1 MGWHQLLPLY
11 PLTLCQAAALPFAL
25 LFRSLCTLDA
35 FSTHA
40 RHLFLLA
47 GGGMLAWAAMGCH
60 AVLVFIPAV
69 CAVVLIL
76 SLSAQDVHRWVFL
89 FQMGWQSLCHLGLHY
104 TEHYLQ
110 QPPPRR
116 FCTALSALM
125 LLTQRVTSLSLDICE
140 GKVATA
146 GPRSRSSWSGNL
158 GEALTYLSYLLFFP
172 ALLGGPLCSFQT
184 FQARVCNG
192 SPAGPG
198 HAARALAWPGLQL
211 LSLEGLKVAV
221 RVLLGASPGLAG
233 CRQLECV
240 LVVWATAGFFKLTYY
255 SHWTL
260 DAALLQAAG
269 FEPVCEEQGP
279 DADIWT
285 LETAHRISV
294 FTRAWNRS
302 TARWLRRLVF
312 QRSARWRRA
321 LTFAFSAWWHGLHP
335 GQALGFLCWAVA
347 VEADHLVHAY
357 ARKWASSGP
366 PRLLC
371 RVLGWVHTQLTTA
384 YILLA
389 VQAHCPTTLWQLC
402 TSCGIVFPLAHC
414 LVLLLFAKG
423 KRKWD

>member
-1 MGWHQLLPLY
+1 MGKGTVEWLLRG
-11 PLTLCQAAALPFAL
+11 LC
-25 LFRSLCTLDA
+25 S
-35 FSTHA
+35 
-40 RHLFLLA
+40 
-47 GGGMLAWAAMGCH
+47 
-60 AVLVFIPAV
+60 
-69 CAVVLIL
+69 
-76 SLSAQDVHRWVFL
+76 
-89 FQMGWQSLCHLGLHY
+89 
-104 TEHYLQ
+104 
-110 QPPPRR
+110 R

-347 VEADHLVHAY
+347 VEGHQLRSARWRRALTFAFSAWWHGLHPGQALGFLCWAVAVEADHLVHAY